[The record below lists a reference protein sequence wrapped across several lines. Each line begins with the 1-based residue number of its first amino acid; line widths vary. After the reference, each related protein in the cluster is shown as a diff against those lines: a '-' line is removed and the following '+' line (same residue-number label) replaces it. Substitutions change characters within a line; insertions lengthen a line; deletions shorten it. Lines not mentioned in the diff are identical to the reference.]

1 MTPSR
6 SRLHMAT
13 KTCFIKRV
21 SLDLSNGQTSLPDGH
36 IADIPC
42 TPLMAR
48 SESNLM
54 GAGRPTPTG
63 ADSIQHEIMLF
74 GDYDVKKGD
83 ILVLDNVEY
92 SVADKHVWKV
102 ADPFILV
109 VLDDVQ
115 AAKPLEAEFIR

>member
-36 IADIPC
+36 IPDIPC

-63 ADSIQHEIMLF
+63 ADTIQHEIMLF

-83 ILVLDNVEY
+83 ILVLDKVEY
-92 SVADKHVWKV
+92 SVADKHVWKI